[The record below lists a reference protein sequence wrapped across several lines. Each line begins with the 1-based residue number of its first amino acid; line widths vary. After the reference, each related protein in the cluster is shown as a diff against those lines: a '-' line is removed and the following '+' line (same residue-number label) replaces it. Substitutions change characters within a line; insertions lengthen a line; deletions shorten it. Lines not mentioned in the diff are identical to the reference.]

1 MYDEE
6 PYPEDG
12 IEGRVK
18 SFTQRSEISHSEVT
32 FYVVDFLLEERMHRL
47 RVKRRGKYLGG

>member
-18 SFTQRSEISHSEVT
+18 SFTQISEISHPEVT
-32 FYVVDFLLEERMHRL
+32 FNVVDFLLEKWMHRL
-47 RVKRRGKYLGG
+47 RAKHRAKYLGG